1 MGEMGRV
8 RSWGEG
14 HESSIRSQW
23 SACNV
28 GSLFLVLLL
37 PSSILVSPTTL
48 STGRA
53 CPMLWARNGCPT
65 RYIFPWKI
73 MHWDCGGEISFLW
86 ALELSLWTKLRTR
99 IYLMMFLPTCSC
111 ILRPSLTASPH
122 LCLLEQ
128 KSPTDIISL
137 NKMTKVETVFPNP
150 SNQLLSVSPSKLV
163 SLSVTG
169 FLFVYENKH

>member
-1 MGEMGRV
+1 MGEIGLV

-53 CPMLWARNGCPT
+53 CPMQWARNGCPT

-73 MHWDCGGEISFLW
+73 MHWDCGGEISLLW
-86 ALELSLWTKLRTR
+86 ALELSLWTKLRPE
-99 IYLMMFLPTCSC
+99 PTWWCFYQPAVVSSG
-111 ILRPSLTASPH
+111 PASQPPH
-122 LCLLEQ
+122 LCSLEQ

-150 SNQLLSVSPSKLV
+150 SNQLLSLSPSKLV